1 MATSVVVGGSH
12 GIGRAV
18 AQHLV
23 EQGDDVIVTSRS
35 QSRADDVA
43 ASLGGSARGLA
54 LDLSEPT
61 IIADALTSVESVDRL
76 VITAIEQGVNSLA
89 EFNLGL
95 ATRAVTVKL
104 VGYTEV
110 VRALRNRFRPAASV
124 VLFGGIA
131 KDRPYPGSTMVTAF
145 NGGIVGLVRTLAV
158 ELAPHRVNAV
168 HPGVVGDS
176 PKWQE
181 VPDHPAIL
189 RTPIGRLVTMAE
201 VVHATVFL
209 LNNTGVNGHN
219 LVIDGGFLVT

>member
-1 MATSVVVGGSH
+1 MAGSVVVGGSH

-18 AQHLV
+18 AEYLV
-23 EQGDDVIVTSRS
+23 KQGDDVIVTSRS
-35 QSRADDVA
+35 RSRADDVA
-43 ASLGGSARGLA
+43 ASLGEATRGLA
-54 LDLSEPT
+54 LDLSEPAT
-61 IIADALTSVESVDRL
+61 IEEALTAVESVDRL

-89 EFNLGL
+89 EFDLRL
-95 ATRAVTVKL
+95 ASRAVTVKL

-110 VRALRNRFRPAASV
+110 VRVLRDRFQPTACV

-145 NGGIVGLVRTLAV
+145 NGGVEGLVRTLAV
-158 ELAPHRVNAV
+158 ELAPHRINAI

-176 PKWQE
+176 PKWRE
-181 VPDHPAIL
+181 VSDHPAIP

-201 VVHATVFL
+201 VVNATAFL
-209 LNNTGVNGHN
+209 LDNTGINGHN